1 MKHTPCP
8 RGQGILPFLTKT
20 VIIRRINALHVAI
33 VSPSM
38 LSSDFSRLG
47 EEVARIEKAGADWVH
62 LDVMDGMF
70 VPNITIGP
78 LVVRSIRGLT
88 KMTFDVHLMI
98 EDPVRYIDD
107 FVKAGA
113 DILTVHV
120 EAKGDID
127 AAIDRIHELGAK
139 AGISLNPGTPV
150 SEIERYLDKV
160 ELVLV
165 MTVQPGF
172 GGQSFR
178 EEGVPKIGYLRKYE
192 KEHGLNYHIS
202 VDGGIN
208 RETAKRCTDAGADV
222 LAAGSYLFKMKGM
235 KPEIDIWHSF

>member
-1 MKHTPCP
+1 M
-8 RGQGILPFLTKT
+8 
-20 VIIRRINALHVAI
+20 AI

-47 EEVARIEKAGADWVH
+47 EEIVRVEKAGADWIH

-70 VPNITIGP
+70 VPNLTFGAPVIKSVRDRTE
-78 LVVRSIRGLT
+78 LV
-88 KMTFDVHLMI
+88 FDAHLMI

-113 DILTVHV
+113 DIITVHT
-120 EAKGDID
+120 EAKGDIN
-127 AAIDRIHELGAK
+127 AAIDRIHELGKK

-150 SEIERYLDKV
+150 SDIERYLDKV

-178 EEGVPKIGYLRKYE
+178 EECLPKISYLKDRKKDFGYQ
-192 KEHGLNYHIS
+192 IS

-208 RETAKRCTDAGADV
+208 HETAKLCIDAGVDV
-222 LAAGSYLFKMKGM
+222 LVAGSYLFKMKDM
-235 KPEIDIWHSF
+235 TPEIELWHRL